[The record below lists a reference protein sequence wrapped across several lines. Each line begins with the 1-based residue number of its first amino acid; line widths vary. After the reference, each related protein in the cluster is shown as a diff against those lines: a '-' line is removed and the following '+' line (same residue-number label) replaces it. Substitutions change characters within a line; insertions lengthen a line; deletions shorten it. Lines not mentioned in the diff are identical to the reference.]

1 MTEPTERALALAS
14 EALPAHEYLRPA
26 VARVIQGVIEEKQ
39 REGNLLRT
47 GFNNALNQRDK
58 AWAENEALKADN
70 ARLLLAKLPSSDDYN
85 AMIAERDALQR
96 EVEHERQR
104 LAAVGVLAHSR
115 NEAQLAGM
123 RPEYESDALAGVR
136 LLLRNLLDA
145 IEETP

>member
-1 MTEPTERALALAS
+1 MTDPTDRALALAS

-26 VARVIQGVIEEKQ
+26 VARVIQGVM
-39 REGNLLRT
+39 
-47 GFNNALNQRDK
+47 D
-58 AWAENEALKADN
+58 
-70 ARLLLAKLPSSDDYN
+70 
-85 AMIAERDALQR
+85 ERDALQR

-123 RPEYESDALAGVR
+123 LPEYESDALAGVR